1 MARLPFSIFEGVPRL
16 LALLLAVLAWL
27 APARARADGAPE
39 PSLQTAAES
48 LFLEGRKLLQAGQIE
63 EACQRFA
70 DSRRIDPA
78 VGTTMNLARCYLK
91 LGRTASAW
99 LLYRDSAAQ
108 ARALGQTD
116 REQHALN
123 ELAQLEPELA
133 KLQIELEP
141 KLKQEPS
148 LEVLV
153 DGSALPLSAVGTEL
167 PVDPGEHEVLVQAD
181 EHPLFSKSIAAE
193 PRHTARVVVPHLVWE
208 RHDPRAAKA
217 HTAPPKSS
225 PWLTPRRGAALAFAG
240 AALLGASFAV
250 YETLRAVDD
259 NKHSDPDTCVAGGVC
274 TQSAIERR
282 ESAFEHA
289 RLANVAAVASGASL
303 LGAGILWFYGTPVPA
318 ADSPRPTGF
327 AWQVGYQRRF

>member
-1 MARLPFSIFEGVPRL
+1 MARLPSSTFERVLRL
-16 LALLLAVLAWL
+16 LVLMLAVLVWL
-27 APARARADGAPE
+27 APARALAGDAPE

-48 LFLEGRKLLQAGQIE
+48 LFLEGRKLLQAGKVE

-116 REQHALN
+116 REQHAVK
-123 ELAQLEPELA
+123 ELTQLEPELA

-141 KLKQEPS
+141 QLKNEAS
-148 LEVLV
+148 LELLL
-153 DGSALPLSAVGTEL
+153 DGSTLPMSAVGAEL

-181 EHPLFSKSIAAE
+181 RHPLFSKRIAAV
-193 PRHTARVVVPHLVWE
+193 PRQTAHVVVPHLVWE
-208 RHDPRAAKA
+208 RHDSRAAKA
-217 HTAPPKSS
+217 PAAPPKPS

-240 AALLGASFAV
+240 AALLGASFAL
-250 YETLRAVDD
+250 YQTLRAIDD
-259 NKHSDPDTCVAGGVC
+259 NNHSDPDTCVAGGVC
-274 TQSAIERR
+274 TQSAIARR
-282 ESAFEHA
+282 ESAFERA

-303 LGAGILWFYGTPVPA
+303 LSAGILWFSGAPVPA
-318 ADSPRPTGF
+318 ADSPRPSGF